1 MPRLLVRA
9 AVIGLCGGLAGC
21 ASNWEAATSRD
32 FKEHPFQSLFG
43 KTPDPLHVLR
53 TSPEGYARA
62 KAMKRLEE
70 PLRSG
75 GTQEDQDEVVD
86 HILGPAATSDPSPVV
101 RAAAIDALS
110 RFEDERATR
119 YLIAAYHQADGGA
132 RDAVLPTTTSPIQ
145 QVGLNTK
152 SLSKTSSLAD
162 GLGLHGPSG
171 FPNEVTA
178 SLRSKVIV
186 GLARKVQPETVRFL
200 TAVATGA
207 DASTPGAADRDCRMA
222 AVRAL
227 GTMKTKESVIALNT
241 VLASEKSKDV
251 ALAGR
256 AHEGLV
262 QLTGKDVPPD
272 PEEWSKIVQAGFEL
286 PK

>member
-1 MPRLLVRA
+1 LT
-9 AVIGLCGGLAGC
+9 GC
-21 ASNWEAATSRD
+21 ASNWEAVTSRD
-32 FKEHPFQSLFG
+32 FKEQPLHSLFG

-62 KAMKRLEE
+62 KAMKRLDE

-75 GTQEDQDEVVD
+75 GTQADQDEVVD

-110 RFEDERATR
+110 RFEDERAIR

-132 RDAVLPTTTSPIQ
+132 RDTALPATSSRSPIQ
-145 QVGLNTK
+145 QVGLNAK
-152 SLSKTSSLAD
+152 PASRTSSLSD

-171 FPNEVTA
+171 FPDEVTS
-178 SLRSKVIV
+178 SLRSKVIT
-186 GLARKVQPETVRFL
+186 GLARSNRPETVQFL
-200 TAVATGA
+200 TAIAT
-207 DASTPGAADRDCRMA
+207 DAGSATQSAADRDCRMA
-222 AVRAL
+222 AIRAL
-227 GTMKTKESVIALNT
+227 GTLKTKESVLALNT
-241 VLASEKSKDV
+241 VLQSEQRKDV

-262 QLTGKDVPPD
+262 NLTGKDLPPD
-272 PEEWSKIVQAGFEL
+272 PAEWSKVVQAGFEL
-286 PK
+286 AQ

>member
-1 MPRLLVRA
+1 MFEK
-9 AVIGLCGGLAGC
+9 
-21 ASNWEAATSRD
+21 S
-32 FKEHPFQSLFG
+32 
-43 KTPDPLHVLR
+43 PDPLHVLR

-110 RFEDERATR
+110 RFEDERAVR
-119 YLIAAYHQADGGA
+119 YLIAAYHQADGGG
-132 RDAVLPTTTSPIQ
+132 RDSLPASRSPIQ

-152 SLSKTSSLAD
+152 PVSKTSSLAD

-171 FPNEVTA
+171 FPNEVTS
-178 SLRSKVIV
+178 SLRSKVII
-186 GLARKVQPETVRFL
+186 GLARSPQPETVRFL
-200 TAVATGA
+200 TTVATGA
-207 DASTPGAADRDCRMA
+207 DAPTPGLADRDCRMA

-241 VLASEKSKDV
+241 VLAQEKSKDV

-262 QLTGKDVPPD
+262 HLTGKDVPPD
-272 PEEWSKIVQAGFEL
+272 PAEWSKIVQAGFEL
-286 PK
+286 AE